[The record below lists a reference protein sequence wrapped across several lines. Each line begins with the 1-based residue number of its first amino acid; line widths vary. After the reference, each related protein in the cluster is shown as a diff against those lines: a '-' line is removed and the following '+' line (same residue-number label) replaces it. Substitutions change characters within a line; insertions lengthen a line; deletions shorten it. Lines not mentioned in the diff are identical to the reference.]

1 MLPTRDEAIAAIFGK
16 SEPFPAAELAR
27 LRLESAWPDIA
38 GSIYKHCQPAG
49 VRDERLLVRVQKPIY
64 KQEIQLLQ
72 RDILKRASAATGLTL
87 TRLTFEDGPFEAT
100 PENPPPFGVAR
111 ASSAPPRTENSED
124 DSSDAGRS
132 EFLEGLRKLL

>member
-16 SEPFPAAELAR
+16 SAPFPAAELAR

-87 TRLTFEDGPFEAT
+87 TRLTFEDGPFEA
-100 PENPPPFGVAR
+100 PAENPSAFSAAR
-111 ASSAPPRTENSED
+111 ESSAPLRTENSKD
-124 DSSDAGRS
+124 DPGDAGRS
-132 EFLEGLRKLL
+132 EILEGLRKLL